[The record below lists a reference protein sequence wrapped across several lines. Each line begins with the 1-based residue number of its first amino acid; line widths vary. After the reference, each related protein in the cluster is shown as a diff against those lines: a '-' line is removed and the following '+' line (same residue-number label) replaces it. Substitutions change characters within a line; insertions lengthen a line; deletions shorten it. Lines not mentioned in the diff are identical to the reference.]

1 MEQAL
6 VILTNLP
13 DLATARALAREIV
26 EGRLAACVNVL
37 PGIHSIY
44 QWQGAVE
51 EAHEV
56 TLLIKSMSGRY
67 DELEAAIARAH
78 PYDLPEIIAF
88 PISAGLPAYL
98 GWIAAQTKRDVD
110 A

>member
-1 MEQAL
+1 M
-6 VILTNLP
+6 ILTNLP
-13 DLATARALAREIV
+13 DLTTAQVLARELV
-26 EGRLAACVNVL
+26 ESRLAACVNVL

-44 QWQGAVE
+44 RWEGAVE

-56 TLLIKSMSGRY
+56 TLLIKSTSTRY
-67 DELEAAIARAH
+67 DDIEAVITRVH
-78 PYDLPEIIAF
+78 PYDMPEIIAF

-98 GWIAAQTKRDVD
+98 GWIAAETKRDTD